1 MAKKT
6 FFLSALFCVI
16 LLGCSTSA
24 ASLPEFTAPVVD
36 SIGRVSAE
44 VETQINSE
52 LTSFQQTGGPQIA
65 VAVVDTTGNAT
76 LENYSIDL
84 ARSWGIGDKE
94 KDNGVLLLIALED
107 RTLRIEVGSGVEGE
121 LTDVTARRI
130 VDTIMLPRLRANDV
144 DGAVRDGARA
154 VMQVWR
160 EKALS
165 LNQSRQAHLL
175 LNKHHS
181 NQFSA
186 SSCSSVSSFCSPQL
200 RRPEKSVAAV
210 YSDLLVREPFTA
222 AALAVT
228 EVDSAEEA
236 SAVLVEAAA
245 VDSAAAER
253 AGVGNA
259 SVVERQCSTN
269 CRGN

>member
-6 FFLSALFCVI
+6 FFLSALFGII
-16 LLGCSTSA
+16 LLGCSFTA

-52 LTSFQQTGGPQIA
+52 LTSFQQSGGPQIA

-94 KDNGVLLLIALED
+94 KDNGVLVLIALTD

-121 LTDVTARRI
+121 LTDVTAGRI
-130 VDTIMLPRLRANDV
+130 VDSVMLPRLRANDI

-160 EKALS
+160 GENIVSEAIVPS
-165 LNQSRQAHLL
+165 NTVTEPTQQQSI
-175 LNKHHS
+175 
-181 NQFSA
+181 FSIILFFGIMF
-186 SSCSSVSSFCSPQL
+186 VFI
-200 RRPEKSVAAV
+200 
-210 YSDLLVREPFTA
+210 T
-222 AALAVT
+222 LAV
-228 EVDSAEEA
+228 AGRKRGGGMFGPF
-236 SAVLVEAAA
+236 AAGTIYGGGFGNH
-245 VDSAAAER
+245 R
-253 AGVGNA
+253 GGGFGGGFGGFGGGGGGGFGGGGAGG
-259 SVVERQCSTN
+259 SW
-269 CRGN
+269 